1 MPKPLLW
8 LLLLAASLNAI
19 QAEEFVDVDR
29 KSRSDPDFSHIIDEP
44 NHVGEIGDKVNVSV
58 AARHFSLIRKK
69 YWRINRSMVQIDDWL
84 MYAYIYKLSLMTSNE
99 RPYVLE

>member
-1 MPKPLLW
+1 MTYLKCLVSKRVSFKYSVALQMPKPLLW

-58 AARHFSLIRKK
+58 VARHFSSIRKK
-69 YWRINRSMVQIDDWL
+69 Y
-84 MYAYIYKLSLMTSNE
+84 
-99 RPYVLE
+99 